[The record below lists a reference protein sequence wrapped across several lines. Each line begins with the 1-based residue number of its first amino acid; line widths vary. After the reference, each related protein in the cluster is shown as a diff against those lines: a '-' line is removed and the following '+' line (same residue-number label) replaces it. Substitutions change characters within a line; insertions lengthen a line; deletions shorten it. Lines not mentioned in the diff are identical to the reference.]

1 MAKKPTPK
9 RRHPKSRA
17 KARYSK
23 FQFEARRRLENG
35 VNLVEC
41 SNCKGMRMSH
51 HACPNCG
58 FYRGRMVIDKSAE
71 VKSKIKTISA

>member
-9 RRHPKSRA
+9 RRHPKSRGR
-17 KARYSK
+17 ARYAK
-23 FQFEARRRLENG
+23 FQFKAQQRLGNM
-35 VNLVEC
+35 VNLVAC
-41 SNCKGMRMSH
+41 SNCKEMKMTH

-58 FYRGRMVIDKSAE
+58 FYRGRRAIDKSSE